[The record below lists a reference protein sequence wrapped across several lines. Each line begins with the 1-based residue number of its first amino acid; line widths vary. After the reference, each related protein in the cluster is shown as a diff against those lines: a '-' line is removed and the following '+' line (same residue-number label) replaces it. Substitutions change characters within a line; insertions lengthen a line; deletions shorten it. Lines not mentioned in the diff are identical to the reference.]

1 MKRVNAFHGP
11 AIDAYI
17 VPDTDEHQ
25 VINYCHSDKGNKLTA
40 VVLYLNENKIRHFA
54 FIGELRGYFFKSA
67 VFIIWYIKYQLLITL
82 KC

>member
-25 VINYCHSDKGNKLTA
+25 VIICKNKYVKNNIPT
-40 VVLYLNENKIRHFA
+40 
-54 FIGELRGYFFKSA
+54 
-67 VFIIWYIKYQLLITL
+67 
-82 KC
+82 